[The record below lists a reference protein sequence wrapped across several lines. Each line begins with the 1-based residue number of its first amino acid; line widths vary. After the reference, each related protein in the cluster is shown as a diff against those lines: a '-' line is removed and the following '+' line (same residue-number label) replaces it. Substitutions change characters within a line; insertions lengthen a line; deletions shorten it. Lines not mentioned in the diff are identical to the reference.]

1 MPALKMRS
9 ITPKRR
15 RKGKNGMKYDFDD
28 FTTLQIL
35 VYNTTREKVGR
46 RETKGKEKQRN
57 EHPNEW
63 VGFVRDL

>member
-1 MPALKMRS
+1 
-9 ITPKRR
+9 
-15 RKGKNGMKYDFDD
+15 MKYDFDD

-46 RETKGKEKQRN
+46 RETKGKEEQRN
-57 EHPNEW
+57 EYPNEW